1 MNVWGCFLVGWL
13 FVLCCCFVFWGDF
26 FGGICFWILNI
37 TKQTRLKKNAIFNKT
52 RRYNIQMFD
61 KIIVFNYRMRK
72 IKATEMNKLLILTEM
87 AA

>member
-1 MNVWGCFLVGWL
+1 MFCVVGL
-13 FVLCCCFVFWGDF
+13 FFGVI

-61 KIIVFNYRMRK
+61 KIIVFKYRTRK
-72 IKATEMNKLLILTEM
+72 SKLQKQISKLLILTEM